1 MTIFQRDCLKRLL
14 SYRNINYRMWGSHL
28 GKLATVLLLVTACLI
43 GALVSFAVTF
53 ALMQRSYSINN
64 LAQVKSVGVE
74 VYADSELTVRLTE
87 INWGSVEPDESKT
100 FTAYIRNAGNTPLTL
115 SLNTENW
122 VPANASS
129 VIHVSWDYSSGTVEA
144 WQAVMVTF
152 ELRVDPAVTGI
163 DTFSFTMM
171 ITGSG

>member
-1 MTIFQRDCLKRLL
+1 MTVFQQNSLKRLL
-14 SYRNINYRMWGSHL
+14 SYRNIKYAMWGSRL
-28 GKLATVLLLVTACLI
+28 EKLETVLFLVTACLI
-43 GALVSFAVTF
+43 GALVGSAVTF
-53 ALMQRSYSINN
+53 AVMQRSYNINN

-74 VYADSELTVRLTE
+74 VYVDSQLTVRLTE
-87 INWGSVEPDESKT
+87 INWGAVEPNESKT
-100 FTAYIRNAGNTPLTL
+100 FTAYIRNAGNTPITL

-129 VIHVSWDYSSGTVEA
+129 MIHVSCDYLGGTVEA
-144 WQAVMVTF
+144 WQALMVTF

-163 DTFSFTMM
+163 DAFSFTMV

>member
-1 MTIFQRDCLKRLL
+1 LEKPET
-14 SYRNINYRMWGSHL
+14 
-28 GKLATVLLLVTACLI
+28 TLLLVTACLI
-43 GALVSFAVTF
+43 GTLVGSAVTF
-53 ALMQRSYSINN
+53 AVMQRSFSINN

-74 VYADSELTVRLTE
+74 VYVDSELTVRLTE
-87 INWGSVEPDESKT
+87 INWGSVEPNESKT

-115 SLNTENW
+115 SLNTESW

-129 VIHVSWDYSSGTVEA
+129 MIQVSWDYLGGTVEA

-152 ELRVDPAVTGI
+152 ELRVDPAVTGV
-163 DTFSFTMM
+163 DTFSFTMV